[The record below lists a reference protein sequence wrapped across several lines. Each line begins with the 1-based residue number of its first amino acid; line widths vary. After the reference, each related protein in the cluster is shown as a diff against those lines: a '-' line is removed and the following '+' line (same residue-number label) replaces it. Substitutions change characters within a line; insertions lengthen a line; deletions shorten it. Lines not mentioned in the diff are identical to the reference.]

1 MNFFFWLLVFFAS
14 SYLVSRLFGR
24 QIVQFL
30 LRKLSNRLLKNMQQS
45 AKDFERN
52 YEQGDMRKNV
62 YVNDEIKVTAPRA
75 NNKPSVSADEIAED
89 VEFEEVH

>member
-1 MNFFFWLLVFFAS
+1 
-14 SYLVSRLFGR
+14 
-24 QIVQFL
+24 
-30 LRKLSNRLLKNMQQS
+30 MQES